1 MASKHTP
8 TPDQLLELG
17 DVIYLRDLDNN
28 LLQSN
33 IQKDTD
39 LFSLAV
45 QLIDLC
51 QKHKLIC
58 VQPDGP
64 NAFQNTLGKVAEL
77 YADGDII
84 FLYSHLKQVSKDG
97 RFIHECFIKV

>member
-1 MASKHTP
+1 MLWASKNTP

-28 LLQSN
+28 LLQSLSD

-39 LFSLAV
+39 LFALAIR
-45 QLIDLC
+45 LIDLC
-51 QKHKLIC
+51 QKHNLIC
-58 VQPDGP
+58 VEPDGTK
-64 NAFQNTLGKVAEL
+64 AFQNTLGKVAEM

-84 FLYSHLKQVSKDG
+84 FMYSQVNNV
-97 RFIHECFIKV
+97 FIHECFIKV